1 MWLWLE
7 NMHAFTRVCVY
18 TSKNAT
24 KMKDCNTIEYKWVY
38 VIPYLD
44 NANKAQYLVAIHQK
58 IEKVAVTLQKILW
71 FCPM

>member
-1 MWLWLE
+1 
-7 NMHAFTRVCVY
+7 
-18 TSKNAT
+18 
-24 KMKDCNTIEYKWVY
+24 MKDCNTIEYKWVY